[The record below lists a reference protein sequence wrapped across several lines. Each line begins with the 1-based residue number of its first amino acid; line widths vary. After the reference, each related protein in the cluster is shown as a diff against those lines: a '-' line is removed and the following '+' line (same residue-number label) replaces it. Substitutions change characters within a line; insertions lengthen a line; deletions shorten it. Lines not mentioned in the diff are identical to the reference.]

1 MHGCPKCGATLLP
14 PRPGNKCLAPPR
26 LQHQIPLSLRWDALH
41 AQSPGRPGAQGHWAR
56 HFCALDCPFRRLEA
70 RNAHFERFALRPTP
84 QMLYLCLP
92 GNRWEQA
99 LAGAGCAR
107 QGGGERENPQPPS
120 PAPKAPVP
128 FYHSTKCAGAG
139 GCPTS
144 PRRWDATQKPMEAG
158 LAPGA
163 AICCAVQC
171 GRKPKLIALATFANA
186 EGGCGTR
193 RKPPNA
199 WYHSA

>member
-1 MHGCPKCGATLLP
+1 MPRSAPFAAPNTAVPPVGCVTSCPMALAARV
-14 PRPGNKCLAPPR
+14 PRA
-26 LQHQIPLSLRWDALH
+26 I
-41 AQSPGRPGAQGHWAR
+41 GRGI
-56 HFCALDCPFRRLEA
+56 FCALDCPFRRLEA
-70 RNAHFERFALRPTP
+70 RNAHFERFALCPTP

-128 FYHSTKCAGAG
+128 FYYSTKCAGAG

-171 GRKPKLIALATFANA
+171 GRKPKLIALATLANA